1 MSTRKPKA
9 IVISSGNQYRT
20 LAFKSDICELEIHLK
35 ILEYNFYKQ
44 LLFLDTH
51 ERFLITLTKKD
62 FVYVF
67 TAFVSLKETYSLILT
82 PSKQRFSY
90 GIFWWMW
97 QSFSNTYKFKV
108 VEFQHILKDIPHS

>member
-44 LLFLDTH
+44 LLF
-51 ERFLITLTKKD
+51 FGYPWK
-62 FVYVF
+62 
-67 TAFVSLKETYSLILT
+67 
-82 PSKQRFSY
+82 
-90 GIFWWMW
+90 IFDHV
-97 QSFSNTYKFKV
+97 N
-108 VEFQHILKDIPHS
+108 

>member
-20 LAFKSDICELEIHLK
+20 LGFKSDICELEIHLK

-82 PSKQRFSY
+82 PSKQRSSY